1 MLGRS
6 EDEQSGSTV
15 STASPESYFTWHGT
29 GRRMFPVLLLTYLA
43 ISGCHGGVGRN
54 SHRVGRAQHVTRSII
69 VTSRPRSR
77 TPGLITSSRTPTLS
91 TGRGWRGRPLTS
103 TRPGR

>member
-1 MLGRS
+1 MSRVAPLSAQPVLRV
-6 EDEQSGSTV
+6 T
-15 STASPESYFTWHGT
+15 SPGT
-29 GRRMFPVLLLTYLA
+29 MFSVLLLTYLA

-54 SHRVGRAQHVTRSII
+54 SHRVGRAQHVSRSII
-69 VTSRPRSR
+69 VMSRPRSQ